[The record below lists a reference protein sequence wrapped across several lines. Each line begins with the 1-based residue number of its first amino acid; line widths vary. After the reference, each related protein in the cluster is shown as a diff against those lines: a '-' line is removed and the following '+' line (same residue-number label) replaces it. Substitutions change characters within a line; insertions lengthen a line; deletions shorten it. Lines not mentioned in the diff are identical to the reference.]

1 MKKLT
6 KDSEEKFIKGQQHKE
21 ALERKE
27 LEKAATLLENLEKKR
42 KAVEKFE
49 LMKRQLQK
57 DTRGRNVE
65 KHNITMQQ
73 AASQQQRENQI
84 TREMVRKEKKVAN
97 KLQEAEI

>member
-49 LMKRQLQK
+49 LMKR
-57 DTRGRNVE
+57 
-65 KHNITMQQ
+65 
-73 AASQQQRENQI
+73 
-84 TREMVRKEKKVAN
+84 
-97 KLQEAEI
+97 

>member
-1 MKKLT
+1 MKTRFDNAQEVKARTMKKLI

-49 LMKRQLQK
+49 LMKR
-57 DTRGRNVE
+57 
-65 KHNITMQQ
+65 
-73 AASQQQRENQI
+73 
-84 TREMVRKEKKVAN
+84 
-97 KLQEAEI
+97 

>member
-1 MKKLT
+1 MEQKVKTRFDNAQEVKARTMKKLT
-6 KDSEEKFIKGQQHKE
+6 KDSEEKFLKGLQHKE

-27 LEKAATLLENLEKKR
+27 LEKEATLLENLEKKR

-57 DTRGRNVE
+57 DMRGRNVE

-73 AASQQQRENQI
+73 AASQ
-84 TREMVRKEKKVAN
+84 
-97 KLQEAEI
+97 